1 LNEIPE
7 KNTSF
12 DSEFNADSEYIILS
26 DKYIEQKKA
35 SSSLFFSKTK
45 GAL

>member
-12 DSEFNADSEYIILS
+12 DLEFNVDSKYIILS
-26 DKYIEQKKA
+26 EKYIEQKKT

-45 GAL
+45 GTP